1 MNEKTISSAHAHMH
15 RLIIPNHKKIKTK
28 LIVLLLSLI
37 AFAGLTIGIIFV
49 RHFYITT
56 KQNIAADLQ
65 TIADDGAL
73 LVNEKINTTKTALEI
88 LSRLPELRDPDLHPR
103 EKAAVIDREL
113 QYNKS
118 FLRFSFTPPDGTGF
132 CATGPSYDA
141 ANSEW
146 FRTAMSGK
154 FFITEP
160 YFAMMDKKFICL
172 MAVPIFDE
180 GKVIG
185 VLGIDTPAESLS
197 ILVETTPVGQTGYCS
212 INGRD
217 GTVIADPDEKVIQ
230 DQENPIVLAKSDQA
244 FSRIGTFIEQA
255 LRGKQAP
262 AVVQYKGADYI
273 ISAAKVPVSGW
284 LFTARLPYREFTA
297 PIITSLYQ
305 MAGIIILIFIIADII
320 AIFFARKISM
330 PLRDITAA
338 LQSIS
343 EGEGDLTVALP
354 VYGNDEIAH
363 IAYFFNKTIE
373 KIRTSIQLV
382 EQNTGIM
389 QGIGDELSCN
399 MTETATAIHQINM
412 NIASVKQQSVAQS
425 ASAADAASSIDEID
439 EAIKALN
446 ENVEKQVASV
456 NASSKSIE
464 YMAKNIQEV
473 AKTLEESGALIE
485 NLHQAT
491 SDGKETIGQSNTITQ
506 KIAEESGGLLE
517 ASSVIQHIASQ
528 TNLLAMNAAIEAAHA
543 GEAGKGFAVVAD
555 EIRKLAEESSMQ
567 GKTITATLKNFSN
580 EIETLSGISHTVEET
595 FGSIF
600 TLADQVKAVSNKIIT
615 AMQEQFSCS
624 GNVLD
629 TMNEMSIVTSRVS
642 TGSADI
648 LQNGESIAKGIHI
661 LNDAARVIT
670 DSMNEMAAGAEQ
682 INKAVTEVSEITQ
695 KNKQSI
701 QNLVGEVSKFKV
713 N

>member
-1 MNEKTISSAHAHMH
+1 MKSILKT
-15 RLIIPNHKKIKTK
+15 KKIKIK
-28 LIVLLLSLI
+28 IIALLLSLI
-37 AFAGLTIGIIFV
+37 AFAGLTISIILI

-65 TIADDGAL
+65 TIADNGAL
-73 LVNEKINTTKTALEI
+73 LVNEKINTAKTALEI

-146 FRTAMSGK
+146 FKTAMSGR

-172 MAVPIFDE
+172 MAVPIFDG

-197 ILVETTPVGQTGYCS
+197 ILVETTPVGQSGYCS

-217 GTVIADPDEKVIQ
+217 GTIIADPDKKVIQ
-230 DQENPIVLAKSDQA
+230 EQENPIVLAKNNQA
-244 FSRIGTFIEQA
+244 FSQIGTFIEQS
-255 LRGKQAP
+255 LHGKQKP
-262 AVVQYKGADYI
+262 TIVQYKETDYI
-273 ISAAKVPVSGW
+273 IAASKVPISGW
-284 LFTARLPYREFTA
+284 LFTARLPYQEFSA

-305 MAGIIILIFIIADII
+305 MAYIIILIFIITGII
-320 AIFFARKISM
+320 AIFFARKIST
-330 PLRDITAA
+330 PLRNITVA

-343 EGEGDLTVALP
+343 EGDGDLTVALP
-354 VYGNDEIAH
+354 VNGNDEITD

-373 KIRTSIQLV
+373 KIRTAVQLV

-389 QGIGDELSCN
+389 QHIADELSCN
-399 MTETATAIHQINM
+399 MTETAAAIHQINM
-412 NIASVKQQSVAQS
+412 NIANVKQQAVAQS
-425 ASAADAASSIDEID
+425 ASATESVSSIDEIE
-439 EAIKALN
+439 EAIEALN
-446 ENVEKQVASV
+446 ANIEKQVASV
-456 NASSKSIE
+456 AQSSKSIE
-464 YMAKNIQEV
+464 YMVANIQDV
-473 AKTLEESGALIE
+473 AKILGTSGTLIE

-491 SDGKETIGQSNTITQ
+491 SDGKETIGNSNTITQ
-506 KIAEESGGLLE
+506 KIAEESGSLLE
-517 ASSVIQHIASQ
+517 ASGVIQHIASQ

-555 EIRKLAEESSMQ
+555 EIRKLAEESSIQ
-567 GKTITATLKNFSN
+567 GKNITATLKNFSN
-580 EIETLSGISHTVEET
+580 EIETLSGISHTVEEK
-595 FGSIF
+595 FNSIF
-600 TLADQVKAVSNKIIT
+600 TLADQVKAISSKITT
-615 AMQEQFSCS
+615 AMQEQSSCS
-624 GNVLD
+624 RNVLG
-629 TMNEMSIVTSRVS
+629 TMNEMSVVTGEVS
-642 TGSADI
+642 TGSAEI
-648 LQNGESIAKGIHI
+648 LRNGQSIAKGIHT

-682 INKAVTEVSEITQ
+682 INNAITEVSEMTQ

-701 QNLVGEVSKFKV
+701 EGLANEISKFKT
-713 N
+713 

>member
-1 MNEKTISSAHAHMH
+1 MKSI
-15 RLIIPNHKKIKTK
+15 LKVKKIKTK
-28 LIVLLLSLI
+28 LIALLFSLI
-37 AFAGLTIGIIFV
+37 TFASLTISIIFI

-56 KQNIAADLQ
+56 KQNIASDLQ
-65 TIADDGAL
+65 TIANDGAL
-73 LVNEKINTTKTALEI
+73 LVNEKINTIKTALEI
-88 LSRLPELRDPDLHPR
+88 LSRIPELRDPDLHPR
-103 EKAAVIDREL
+103 EKAAVIDKEL

-146 FRTAMSGK
+146 FRTAMSGQ

-185 VLGIDTPAESLS
+185 VLAIDTLAESLS
-197 ILVETTPVGQTGYCS
+197 VLVKTTPVGQSGYCS

-217 GTVIADPDEKVIQ
+217 GTVIADPDEEAVR
-230 DQENPIVLAKSDQA
+230 DQENPIALAKSDQA
-244 FSRIGTFIEQA
+244 FSQIGTFIEQS
-255 LRGKQAP
+255 LRGKQEP
-262 AVVQYKGADYI
+262 AVIQYKGADYI
-273 ISAAKVPVSGW
+273 ISAAKVPTSGW

-297 PIITSLYQ
+297 PIISSLYQ
-305 MAGIIILIFIIADII
+305 MVGIIILIFIIANII
-320 AIFFARKISM
+320 AIFFARKIST
-330 PLRDITAA
+330 PLRNITMA

-354 VYGNDEIAH
+354 VNGNDEIAH

-373 KIRTSIQLV
+373 KIRASILLV
-382 EQNTGIM
+382 EQNTDIM
-389 QGIGDELSCN
+389 QEIGDELSCN
-399 MTETATAIHQINM
+399 MTETAASIQQINM
-412 NIASVKQQSVAQS
+412 NITNVKQQSVAQS

-439 EAIKALN
+439 EAIKILN

-456 NASSKSIE
+456 KASSKSIE
-464 YMAKNIQEV
+464 HMVENIQEV
-473 AKTLEESGALIE
+473 AKTLEASGTLIE

-491 SDGKETIGQSNTITQ
+491 SSGKETIGRSNTITQ
-506 KIAEESGGLLE
+506 KIAEESGSLLE

-555 EIRKLAEESSMQ
+555 EIRKLAEESSIQ

-580 EIETLSGISHTVEET
+580 EIEMLSGISHTVEET
-595 FGSIF
+595 FSSIF
-600 TLADQVKAVSNKIIT
+600 ALAEQVKAISNKIT
-615 AMQEQFSCS
+615 SAMQEQSSCS
-624 GNVLD
+624 RNVLD
-629 TMNEMSIVTSRVS
+629 TMNEMSVVTSRVS
-642 TGSADI
+642 TGSEEV
-648 LQNGESIAKGIHI
+648 LRNEESVAQGIHT
-661 LNDAARVIT
+661 LNDAARIIT
-670 DSMNEMAAGAEQ
+670 ESMNEMASGAVQ
-682 INKAVTEVSEITQ
+682 INNAVQEVNEITQ

-701 QNLVGEVSKFKV
+701 KNLAEEVSRFKT

>member
-1 MNEKTISSAHAHMH
+1 MKNILKPT
-15 RLIIPNHKKIKTK
+15 KIKTK
-28 LIVLLLSLI
+28 LIALLLSLI
-37 AFAGLTIGIIFV
+37 AFAGLTISIIFI
-49 RHFYITT
+49 RHFYLTT
-56 KQNIAADLQ
+56 KQNIASDLQ

-88 LSRLPELRDPDLHPR
+88 LSRMPELRNPDLHPR

-113 QYNKS
+113 QYNKA

-172 MAVPIFDE
+172 MAVPVFDE

-185 VLGIDTPAESLS
+185 VLAIDTPAESLS
-197 ILVETTPVGQTGYCS
+197 TLVETTPVGRTGYCS

-217 GTVIADPDEKVIQ
+217 GTVIADPDKTVMSE
-230 DQENPIVLAKSDQA
+230 QENPIALAKSNQA
-244 FSRIGTFIEQA
+244 FSQIGTFIEQS
-255 LRGKQAP
+255 LHGKQEP
-262 AVVQYKGADYI
+262 TVVQYKGTDYI
-273 ISAAKVPVSGW
+273 ISASKVPISGW
-284 LFTARLPYREFTA
+284 LFTARLPYREFTN

-305 MAGIIILIFIIADII
+305 MASSIILIFIIANII
-320 AIFFARKISM
+320 AIFFARKIST
-330 PLRDITAA
+330 PLRDITMA

-343 EGEGDLTVALP
+343 EGDGDLTVALP
-354 VYGNDEIAH
+354 VNGNDEIAH

-373 KIRTSIQLV
+373 KIRTSVQLV
-382 EQNTGIM
+382 EQNTGSM
-389 QGIGDELSCN
+389 QHIGDELSCN

-412 NIASVKQQSVAQS
+412 HIANVKQQSIAQS
-425 ASAADAASSIDEID
+425 ASAANAVSSIDEID
-439 EAIKALN
+439 EAIKVLN
-446 ENVEKQVASV
+446 KNVEKQVESV
-456 NASSKSIE
+456 AQSAKSIE
-464 YMAKNIQEV
+464 HMVENIQEV
-473 AKTLEESGALIE
+473 AKTLEASGTLIE

-491 SDGKETIGQSNTITQ
+491 SNGKETIGQSNTITQ
-506 KIAEESGGLLE
+506 KIAEESGSLLE

-555 EIRKLAEESSMQ
+555 EIRKLAEDSAAQ

-580 EIETLSGISHTVEET
+580 ELETLSGISHTVEET
-595 FGSIF
+595 FSSIF
-600 TLADQVKAVSNKIIT
+600 TLSDQVKAVSNKIT
-615 AMQEQFSCS
+615 AAMQEQSSCS
-624 GNVLD
+624 RNVLD
-629 TMNEMSIVTSRVS
+629 TMNEMSVVTNQVS
-642 TGSADI
+642 TGSVEI
-648 LQNGESIAKGIHI
+648 LRNEENVAQGIHT
-661 LNDAARVIT
+661 LNDASRVIT
-670 DSMNEMAAGAEQ
+670 ESMNEMASGAVQ
-682 INKAVTEVSEITQ
+682 INNAVQEVNEITQ

-701 QNLVGEVSKFKV
+701 QNLVEEVGKFKT

>member
-103 EKAAVIDREL
+103 EKAAVVDREL

-146 FRTAMSGK
+146 FKTAMSGK

-354 VYGNDEIAH
+354 VNGNDEIAH

-506 KIAEESGGLLE
+506 KNCRRIG
-517 ASSVIQHIASQ
+517 
-528 TNLLAMNAAIEAAHA
+528 
-543 GEAGKGFAVVAD
+543 
-555 EIRKLAEESSMQ
+555 R
-567 GKTITATLKNFSN
+567 
-580 EIETLSGISHTVEET
+580 
-595 FGSIF
+595 F
-600 TLADQVKAVSNKIIT
+600 T
-615 AMQEQFSCS
+615 
-624 GNVLD
+624 
-629 TMNEMSIVTSRVS
+629 
-642 TGSADI
+642 
-648 LQNGESIAKGIHI
+648 
-661 LNDAARVIT
+661 
-670 DSMNEMAAGAEQ
+670 
-682 INKAVTEVSEITQ
+682 
-695 KNKQSI
+695 
-701 QNLVGEVSKFKV
+701 
-713 N
+713 